1 MKIIL
6 NVNSVTN
13 SDITITLQKM
23 MNHLKKIMIYTSTT
37 YQKTTER
44 IQSTSDLIEVLKLN
58 DHEMLENE
66 HEFSDK
72 MRIQ

>member
-1 MKIIL
+1 VI
-6 NVNSVTN
+6 SY
-13 SDITITLQKM
+13 DITILPLKM
-23 MNHLKKIMIYTSTT
+23 MKQLKKRTNYTSITF
-37 YQKTTER
+37 QKIIEK

-72 MRIQ
+72 MKIL